1 MTTASDEYVL
11 PDLLAPGLVTIFCG
25 SAVGAASARRGYP
38 YAGPGNKF
46 WPMLAETGFTPRRL
60 APEEYRD
67 LLDFGIGLTDI
78 NKIQSGA
85 DSDLTKAGDD
95 PGALIAKI
103 ERYKPRLVAFA
114 AKRPAQVV
122 VRHAFGRAQVS
133 YGLQEERIGETRLFV
148 MPSPSGL
155 AIRWWDAALWRQA
168 ADLHRELGRN

>member
-78 NKIQSGA
+78 NKI
-85 DSDLTKAGDD
+85 
-95 PGALIAKI
+95 
-103 ERYKPRLVAFA
+103 
-114 AKRPAQVV
+114 
-122 VRHAFGRAQVS
+122 
-133 YGLQEERIGETRLFV
+133 
-148 MPSPSGL
+148 
-155 AIRWWDAALWRQA
+155 
-168 ADLHRELGRN
+168 